1 MYQAASA
8 VSRARWTRM
17 NKQTQFHVGYWL
29 AAIIGILLLQHFY
42 SISQRI
48 EALPYSQFQQLL
60 QEGKVDRVA
69 VSDRYIQGTLKEPLP
84 NGKKQFVTTRV
95 DSQLAGDLQKFG
107 VTYSGEVESTLLT
120 DLLSWVVPAVVF
132 FGLWTFLARRMSQG
146 LGGGLMS
153 IGKSKAKIYVEADTG
168 VTFDDVAG
176 VDEAKDELREVVDFL
191 KSPADY
197 GRLGGHMPKGCCWW
211 ARPAPARRCWPRRS
225 PVKQRCRSFRSRA

>member
-1 MYQAASA
+1 
-8 VSRARWTRM
+8 M

-95 DSQLAGDLQKFG
+95 DSQLAGDLQFLQFHG
-107 VTYSGEVESTLLT
+107 VFDHAKSFNHASERSRGDSLGRRPEFRVAFDGHLVRLERQPRHP
-120 DLLSWVVPAVVF
+120 PA
-132 FGLWTFLARRMSQG
+132 
-146 LGGGLMS
+146 
-153 IGKSKAKIYVEADTG
+153 
-168 VTFDDVAG
+168 
-176 VDEAKDELREVVDFL
+176 
-191 KSPADY
+191 
-197 GRLGGHMPKGCCWW
+197 GRLGAERGLDEPLGEQLDVGGV
-211 ARPAPARRCWPRRS
+211 ALRRPGVPEVRRE
-225 PVKQRCRSFRSRA
+225 QRVAVGGQQQRGVGAGQAGEVADVGSGGDERGVRVRFPDELLGAAAAGGVNVRHACRL